1 MDKPEINN
9 MNNTKILI
17 DTNVLY
23 YACGLSTPPKTVS
36 QKRLFQEIDAAQSVE
51 ISSIFFA
58 EFLTKYRCHA
68 GTIRRVCSFM
78 RQHHI
83 YISNNEHMDVAD
95 VVDSASDGIQQSRT
109 APGEVLFLG
118 HARHSAQRQAVMDDH
133 ALVVKKHRGDQRLA
147 RFLLLLFDHGAEA
160 TDGVFLQP
168 AHGAAPVQDKNQ
180 FCHSEKPPLSC
191 AFSIAQTKEGL
202 VA

>member
-1 MDKPEINN
+1 MGLGLWAHRHIVINSLR
-9 MNNTKILI
+9 IE
-17 DTNVLY
+17 NVLY

-83 YISNNEHMDVAD
+83 CISNNEHMDVAD
-95 VVDSASDGIQQSRT
+95 VVDSAPDGIQQSRT

-133 ALVVKKHRGDQRLA
+133 ALVVKKHHRYPKRQ
-147 RFLLLLFDHGAEA
+147 
-160 TDGVFLQP
+160 
-168 AHGAAPVQDKNQ
+168 K
-180 FCHSEKPPLSC
+180 
-191 AFSIAQTKEGL
+191 
-202 VA
+202 